1 VTKTPAVQV
10 SKQEADGTLTTSG
23 CIGAGTAYSS
33 SSDGSG
39 VGLGVLGHGA
49 TSQYGPEFTITFS
62 TNPGILK
69 TIELDTRQVT
79 NPGTTDYW
87 VANSR
92 QGQFQSRYS
101 TNLGRINTLR
111 YGSKLLYTNTDLSAG
126 SPATVSAST
135 PLKVGGQ
142 EFGVVSATSYVIT
155 LNEPFLGTSIIP
167 VLTDTGSKATA
178 LKTNALEMVTSAG
191 GKITALTVGDF
202 KTGAKLYVNGCPV
215 TSTDTT
221 PVAPNQLTVDV
232 NANNDCHYDAFPGT
246 TSGDV
251 VYRRTDDP
259 NNQNVYATSGDSAA
273 VSAQGYCTTRG
284 SADIYSCAQTG
295 SGVVTGFAKANNIFT
310 VSAATGGA
318 DDDTFFV
325 NGLGPMRVTSGIAGT
340 AITASFDGESGD
352 EFFESFDDATDAGML
367 MFAATAATDRAA
379 GDILIMD
386 GRRYKVASVGNTPS
400 GVAAKITLTE
410 TYAGGMI
417 YEECTS
423 CVTEISATAI
433 TSSRTITT
441 AIGEGFMVEGYT
453 NINQVFSAKSANSP
467 ASTTLTI
474 SKGAKNGYPLDHP
487 GIASGLTKTLYR
499 VLNGMGYKPYEVTE
513 AVGGT
518 TYQYVSQC
526 SNRGACDSSTG
537 VCKCFKGYS
546 NDNCDTQNMLA
557 A

>member
-1 VTKTPAVQV
+1 M
-10 SKQEADGTLTTSG
+10 G
-23 CIGAGTAYSS
+23 
-33 SSDGSG
+33 
-39 VGLGVLGHGA
+39 
-49 TSQYGPEFTITFS
+49 
-62 TNPGILK
+62 
-69 TIELDTRQVT
+69 
-79 NPGTTDYW
+79 
-87 VANSR
+87 
-92 QGQFQSRYS
+92 
-101 TNLGRINTLR
+101 
-111 YGSKLLYTNTDLSAG
+111 
-126 SPATVSAST
+126 
-135 PLKVGGQ
+135 
-142 EFGVVSATSYVIT
+142 
-155 LNEPFLGTSIIP
+155 NEPFLGTSIIP

-259 NNQNVYATSGDSAA
+259 NNQNVYATSGDTAA
-273 VSAQGYCTTRG
+273 ESAQGYCTTRG
-284 SADIYSCAQTG
+284 SADIYSCAAS
-295 SGVVTGFAKANNIFT
+295 SGVVTGFVKGTNIFT
-310 VSAATGGA
+310 VSAAPGGSN
-318 DDDTFFV
+318 DDTFFV
-325 NGLGPMRVTSGIAGT
+325 NGLGPTRVTTGIDGT
-340 AITASFDGESGD
+340 DITADIDGESGD
-352 EFFESFDDATDAGML
+352 EFFESFNDATDAGLL
-367 MFAATAATDRAA
+367 MFQATAAIDRA
-379 GDILIMD
+379 
-386 GRRYKVASVGNTPS
+386 
-400 GVAAKITLTE
+400 
-410 TYAGGMI
+410 AGGMI

-423 CVTEISATAI
+423 CVTEITATAI

-441 AIGEGFMVEGYT
+441 AVGEGFMVEGYT

-474 SKGAKNGYPLDHP
+474 SKGGKNGYPLDHP

-513 AVGGT
+513 AGGGT

>member
-1 VTKTPAVQV
+1 M
-10 SKQEADGTLTTSG
+10 G
-23 CIGAGTAYSS
+23 
-33 SSDGSG
+33 
-39 VGLGVLGHGA
+39 
-49 TSQYGPEFTITFS
+49 
-62 TNPGILK
+62 
-69 TIELDTRQVT
+69 
-79 NPGTTDYW
+79 
-87 VANSR
+87 
-92 QGQFQSRYS
+92 
-101 TNLGRINTLR
+101 
-111 YGSKLLYTNTDLSAG
+111 
-126 SPATVSAST
+126 
-135 PLKVGGQ
+135 
-142 EFGVVSATSYVIT
+142 EFGVASATDYVIT

-167 VLTDTGSKATA
+167 VLTDTGSMATA
-178 LKTNALEMVTSAG
+178 LKAAALEMVTSAG

-202 KTGAKLYVNGCPV
+202 KNGAKLYVNGCPI
-215 TSTDTT
+215 TSSDSA
-221 PVAPNQLTVDV
+221 VSPNHLTVTIV
-232 NANNDCHYDAFPGT
+232 NNNDCHYDAFPGG

-259 NNQNVYATSGDSAA
+259 NNQNVYATSGDTAA
-273 VSAQGYCTTRG
+273 ESAQGYCTTRG
-284 SADIYSCAQTG
+284 SADIYSCAAS
-295 SGVVTGFAKANNIFT
+295 SGVVTGFVKGTNIFT
-310 VSAATGGA
+310 VSAAPGGSN
-318 DDDTFFV
+318 DDTFFV
-325 NGLGPMRVTSGIAGT
+325 NGLGPMRVTTGIDGT
-340 AITASFDGESGD
+340 DITADIDGESGD
-352 EFFESFDDATDAGML
+352 EFFESFDDATNAGLL
-367 MFAATAATDRAA
+367 MFQATAATDRAA

-386 GRRYKVASVGNTPS
+386 GRRYKVASVGNTPN

-423 CVTEISATAI
+423 CVTEIAATAI

-441 AIGEGFMVEGYT
+441 AVGEGFMAEGYT

-474 SKGAKNGYPLDHP
+474 SKGGKNGYPLDHP

>member
-1 VTKTPAVQV
+1 M
-10 SKQEADGTLTTSG
+10 
-23 CIGAGTAYSS
+23 
-33 SSDGSG
+33 
-39 VGLGVLGHGA
+39 
-49 TSQYGPEFTITFS
+49 
-62 TNPGILK
+62 
-69 TIELDTRQVT
+69 
-79 NPGTTDYW
+79 GTTDYW

-92 QGQFQSRYS
+92 QGPVQSRYS

-111 YGSKLLYTNTDLSAG
+111 YGSKLLYTNTDLSG
-126 SPATVSAST
+126 SVSATT
-135 PLKVGGQ
+135 PIKVGGQ
-142 EFGVVSATSYVIT
+142 EFGVAEAAASYVIT

-178 LKTNALEMVTSAG
+178 LKAAALEMVTSAG

-202 KTGAKLYVNGCPV
+202 KNGAKLYVNGCP
-215 TSTDTT
+215 
-221 PVAPNQLTVDV
+221 
-232 NANNDCHYDAFPGT
+232 
-246 TSGDV
+246 SGDV

-259 NNQNVYATSGDSAA
+259 NNQNVYATSGDTAA
-273 VSAQGYCTTRG
+273 ESAQGYCTTRG

-310 VSAATGGA
+310 VSAASGGA

-325 NGLGPMRVTSGIAGT
+325 NGLGPMRVTSGIGGT
-340 AITASFDGESGD
+340 DITANFDGESGD
-352 EFFESFDDATDAGML
+352 EFFESFDDATDSGML

-386 GRRYKVASVGNTPS
+386 GRRYKVASLGNTPS

-423 CVTEISATAI
+423 CVTEIAATAI
-433 TSSRTITT
+433 TSSRTIAT

-474 SKGAKNGYPLDHP
+474 SKGGKNGYPVDHP

-526 SNRGACDSSTG
+526 SNRGAFDSSTG

-546 NDNCDTQNMLA
+546 NDHCDTQNMLA

>member
-1 VTKTPAVQV
+1 M
-10 SKQEADGTLTTSG
+10 G
-23 CIGAGTAYSS
+23 
-33 SSDGSG
+33 
-39 VGLGVLGHGA
+39 
-49 TSQYGPEFTITFS
+49 
-62 TNPGILK
+62 
-69 TIELDTRQVT
+69 
-79 NPGTTDYW
+79 
-87 VANSR
+87 
-92 QGQFQSRYS
+92 
-101 TNLGRINTLR
+101 R
-111 YGSKLLYTNTDLSAG
+111 YGSKLLYTNTDLSG
-126 SPATVSAST
+126 SVSATT

-142 EFGVVSATSYVIT
+142 EFGVASATSYVIT

-202 KTGAKLYVNGCPV
+202 NTGAKLYVNGCPI

-259 NNQNVYATSGDSAA
+259 NNQNVYATSGDTAA
-273 VSAQGYCTTRG
+273 ESAQGYCTTRG

-340 AITASFDGESGD
+340 DITANFDGESSD
-352 EFFESFDDATDAGML
+352 EFFESFDGGTDTAML
-367 MFAATAATDRAA
+367 MYAATAHTDRAA

-386 GRRYKVASVGNTPS
+386 GRRYKVASVGNTPD
-400 GVAAKITLTE
+400 GTAAKVTLTE

-423 CVTEISATAI
+423 CVTEITNVAI
-433 TSSRTITT
+433 TSSRSVTT
-441 AIGEGFMVEGYT
+441 A
-453 NINQVFSAKSANSP
+453 
-467 ASTTLTI
+467 
-474 SKGAKNGYPLDHP
+474 KGAKNGYPLDPP

>member
-1 VTKTPAVQV
+1 MGGSKGVKAKGKISGTFNIVFYDVFGEKYSTKGIQADPAETTALKVQEALEALPNGVIAKTHGDVTFEASGYGVTKTPAVQV

-33 SSDGSG
+33 ASDGSG

-111 YGSKLLYTNTDLSAG
+111 YGSKLLYTNTDLSG
-126 SPATVSAST
+126 SVSATT
-135 PLKVGGQ
+135 PIKVGGQ
-142 EFGVVSATSYVIT
+142 EFGVAEAAASYVIT

-251 VYRRTDDP
+251 VYRRT
-259 NNQNVYATSGDSAA
+259 
-273 VSAQGYCTTRG
+273 
-284 SADIYSCAQTG
+284 
-295 SGVVTGFAKANNIFT
+295 
-310 VSAATGGA
+310 
-318 DDDTFFV
+318 
-325 NGLGPMRVTSGIAGT
+325 
-340 AITASFDGESGD
+340 
-352 EFFESFDDATDAGML
+352 
-367 MFAATAATDRAA
+367 
-379 GDILIMD
+379 
-386 GRRYKVASVGNTPS
+386 
-400 GVAAKITLTE
+400 
-410 TYAGGMI
+410 
-417 YEECTS
+417 
-423 CVTEISATAI
+423 
-433 TSSRTITT
+433 
-441 AIGEGFMVEGYT
+441 
-453 NINQVFSAKSANSP
+453 
-467 ASTTLTI
+467 
-474 SKGAKNGYPLDHP
+474 
-487 GIASGLTKTLYR
+487 
-499 VLNGMGYKPYEVTE
+499 
-513 AVGGT
+513 
-518 TYQYVSQC
+518 
-526 SNRGACDSSTG
+526 
-537 VCKCFKGYS
+537 
-546 NDNCDTQNMLA
+546 
-557 A
+557 

>member
-1 VTKTPAVQV
+1 MGATKGIQADPAETTALKVQEALEALPNGVIAKTHGDVTFEASGYGVTKTPAVQV

-111 YGSKLLYTNTDLSAG
+111 YGSKLLYTNTDLG
-126 SPATVSAST
+126 TGTSPAVTATT

-142 EFGVVSATSYVIT
+142 EFGVATATDYVIT
-155 LNEPFLGTSIIP
+155 LSEPFLGTSIIP
-167 VLTDTGSKATA
+167 VLTDTGSMATA
-178 LKTNALEMVTSAG
+178 LKAAALEMVTSAG

-202 KTGAKLYVNGCPV
+202 KNGAKLYVNGFPI
-215 TSTDTT
+215 TSSDSA
-221 PVAPNQLTVDV
+221 VSPNPLTVTIV
-232 NANNDCHYDAFPGT
+232 NNNDCHYDAFPGG

-259 NNQNVYATSGDSAA
+259 NNQNVYATSGDTAA

-284 SADIYSCAQTG
+284 SPDIYACAQTT
-295 SGVVTGFAKANNIFT
+295 TGFVQGFDKATNKFT
-310 VSAATGGA
+310 VDAATGAA
-318 DDDTFFV
+318 DDDTIFV
-325 NGLGPMRVTSGIAGT
+325 NGLGPMRITSGAAGT
-340 AITASFDGESGD
+340 DIIASYAGEAGD
-352 EFFESFDDATDAGML
+352 ELFESFAGGGDTGML
-367 MFAATAATDRAA
+367 MFGAAAYTDRAA

-386 GRRYKVASVGNTPS
+386 GRRYKVASVGNTPD
-400 GVAAKITLTE
+400 GTAAKVTLTE

-423 CVTEISATAI
+423 CVTEITNVAI
-433 TSSRTITT
+433 TPSRSVTT
-441 AIGEGFMVEGYT
+441 AIGEGFMVQGYT
-453 NINQVFSAKSANSP
+453 NINQVYSAKSANSP

-474 SKGAKNGYPLDHP
+474 SKGAKNGYPL
-487 GIASGLTKTLYR
+487 G
-499 VLNGMGYKPYEVTE
+499 
-513 AVGGT
+513 
-518 TYQYVSQC
+518 
-526 SNRGACDSSTG
+526 
-537 VCKCFKGYS
+537 
-546 NDNCDTQNMLA
+546 
-557 A
+557 